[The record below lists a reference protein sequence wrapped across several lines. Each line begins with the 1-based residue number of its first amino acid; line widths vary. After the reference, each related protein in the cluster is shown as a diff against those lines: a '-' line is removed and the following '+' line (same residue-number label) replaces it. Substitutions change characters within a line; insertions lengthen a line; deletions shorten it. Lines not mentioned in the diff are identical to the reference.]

1 VRNWFSFRKGAATG
15 DRLYKVDMSKAVIV
29 SGARTAIGSFGGALT
44 DVSATELGRV
54 VIESALKRAGID
66 RVDIEEV
73 IMGNVLQA
81 GVGMNPARQSAI
93 AAGVPDSVP
102 SFTVNKVC
110 GSGLKAVALAAQA
123 IAAGDGDLI
132 VAGGVESM
140 SRAPYLLKKARWGYR
155 LGGDEIADSMLSEGL
170 ACAIAGCHMG
180 VTAENVAAESGITR
194 EAQDEFAAE
203 SQRRA
208 AAAIS
213 AGRFDEEIVPVMIA
227 QKKGDAVA
235 FKVDEYPR
243 AGTTADTLTRL
254 KPAFQKEGTVTA
266 GNASGINDGAAAVVV
281 ASEERARLME
291 LAPMA
296 KIVSYASA
304 GVDPR
309 LMGMGP
315 VPAIEGALEKAGLEL
330 TDIDLFEL
338 NEAFA
343 AQSLAVMRKLR
354 LDAARVNVNGGAIA
368 LGHPI
373 GASGARILV
382 TLLFEMR
389 RRDVRRGLAALCIG
403 GGQGIAMI
411 VER

>member
-1 VRNWFSFRKGAATG
+1 MTR
-15 DRLYKVDMSKAVIV
+15 AVLV
-29 SGARTAIGSFGGALT
+29 SGARTAIGSFGGALV
-44 DVSATELGRV
+44 DVPVTELGRI
-54 VIESALKRAGID
+54 VIEGALQRAGID
-66 RVDIEEV
+66 RSDIEEV
-73 IMGNVLQA
+73 IMGNVIQA
-81 GVGMNPARQSAI
+81 GMGMNPARQSAI
-93 AAGVPDSVP
+93 AAGIPVTVP

-123 IAAGDGDLI
+123 IAAGDDDLI
-132 VAGGVESM
+132 VSGGMESM

-155 LGGDEIADSMLSEGL
+155 LGNDEAVDSILSEGL
-170 ACAIAGCHMG
+170 TCAMAGCHMG
-180 VTAENVAAESGITR
+180 VTAENIAEKYSISR
-194 EAQDEFAAE
+194 AAQDAFAAE

-208 AAAIS
+208 AAAIVG
-213 AGRFDEEIVPVMIA
+213 GRFDEEIVPVMISR
-227 QKKGDAVA
+227 KKDEPLA

-243 AGTTADTLTRL
+243 ASTTVDTLLRL
-254 KPAFQKEGTVTA
+254 KPAFQKDGTVTA

-296 KIVSYASA
+296 KIVSYATA

-309 LMGMGP
+309 YMGMGP
-315 VPAIEGALEKAGLEL
+315 VPAIERALEKAGLAL
-330 TDIDLFEL
+330 KDIDLFEL

-343 AQSLAVMRKLR
+343 AQSLAVLGKLG
-354 LDAARVNVNGGAIA
+354 LDDSRVNVNGGAIA

-382 TLLFEMR
+382 TLLYEMR
-389 RRDVRRGLAALCIG
+389 RRDVRRGIAALCIG

>member
-1 VRNWFSFRKGAATG
+1 MYA
-15 DRLYKVDMSKAVIV
+15 KAVIV
-29 SGARTAIGSFGGALT
+29 SAARTAIGSFGGSLI
-44 DVSATELGRV
+44 DVPAVDLGRV
-54 VIESALKRAGID
+54 AIQEAIERAGID
-66 RVDIEEV
+66 KADVDEV

-81 GVGMNPARQSAI
+81 GLGMNPARQSAI
-93 AAGVPDSVP
+93 AAGIPDYVP

-110 GSGLKAVALAAQA
+110 GSGLKTVALAAQA
-123 IAAGDGDLI
+123 IAAGDGELI
-132 VAGGVESM
+132 VAGGMESM
-140 SRAPYLLKKARWGYR
+140 SRAPYLLKKARRGYR
-155 LGGDEIADSMLSEGL
+155 LGNDEIVDSMLSEGL
-170 ACAIAGCHMG
+170 TCAMASCHMG
-180 VTAENVAAESGITR
+180 VTAENVAVSCGVSR

-208 AAAIS
+208 EAAIS
-213 AGRFDEEIVPVMIA
+213 AGRFDEEIVPVMIP
-227 QKKGDAVA
+227 QRKGEPIA
-235 FKVDEYPR
+235 FEVDEYARP
-243 AGTTADTLTRL
+243 GTTADTLGKL

-266 GNASGINDGAAAVVV
+266 GNASGINDGAAALVV

-296 KIVSYASA
+296 TVVSYATA

-309 LMGMGP
+309 YMGLGP
-315 VPAIEGALEKAGLEL
+315 VPAVERALERARL
-330 TDIDLFEL
+330 TLRDIDLFEL

-343 AQSLAVMRKLR
+343 AQSLAVLGKLGI
-354 LDAARVNVNGGAIA
+354 DSARVNVNGGAIA

-382 TLLFEMR
+382 SLLYEMR
-389 RRDVRRGLAALCIG
+389 RRNARRGLAALCIG

>member
-1 VRNWFSFRKGAATG
+1 
-15 DRLYKVDMSKAVIV
+15 MSKAVIV
-29 SGARTAIGSFGGALT
+29 SGARTAIGSFGGSLT
-44 DVSATELGRV
+44 DVCATELGRV
-54 VIESALKRAGID
+54 VIESALERAGID
-66 RVDIEEV
+66 RSDVEEV

-81 GVGMNPARQSAI
+81 GAGMNPARQSAI
-93 AAGVPDSVP
+93 AAGIPEIVP

-123 IAAGDGDLI
+123 IVAGDADLI
-132 VAGGVESM
+132 VAGGMESM

-155 LGGDEIADSMLSEGL
+155 LGNDEIVDSMLSEGL
-170 ACAIAGCHMG
+170 TCAMAGCHMG

-194 EAQDEFAAE
+194 EGQDEFAAE

-208 AAAIS
+208 EAAVS
-213 AGRFDEEIVPVMIA
+213 AGRFEEEIVPVMIA
-227 QKKGDAVA
+227 KRKAESLA
-235 FKVDEYPR
+235 FKVDEYLR
-243 AGTTADTLTRL
+243 AGTTVGTLGRL

-315 VPAIEGALEKAGLEL
+315 VPAIERALEKAGLEL
-330 TDIDLFEL
+330 KDIDLFEL

-343 AQSLAVMRKLR
+343 AQSLAVVGKLG
-354 LDAARVNVNGGAIA
+354 LDGSRVNVNGGAIA

-373 GASGARILV
+373 GASGARVLV
-382 TLLFEMR
+382 TLLYEMR
-389 RRDVRRGLAALCIG
+389 KRDVRRGLAALCIG

>member
-1 VRNWFSFRKGAATG
+1 V
-15 DRLYKVDMSKAVIV
+15 KAVIV
-29 SGARTAIGSFGGALT
+29 SGARTAIGSFGGALS
-44 DVSATELGRV
+44 DVTATELGRI
-54 VIESALKRAGID
+54 VIDGAIERAGID
-66 RVDIEEV
+66 RADVEEV

-81 GVGMNPARQSAI
+81 GLGMNPARQSAI
-93 AAGVPDSVP
+93 AAGIPDSVP

-123 IAAGDGDLI
+123 IVAGDADLI
-132 VAGGVESM
+132 IAGGMESM

-155 LGGDEIADSMLSEGL
+155 LGNDEIADSMLSEGL
-170 ACAIAGCHMG
+170 TCAMTACHMG
-180 VTAENVAAESGITR
+180 VTAENVAAECGVPR
-194 EAQDEFAAE
+194 EAQDQFAAE

-208 AAAIS
+208 EAAITV
-213 AGRFDEEIVPVMIA
+213 GRFDEEIVPVIVT
-227 QKKGDAVA
+227 QKKGEPMT

-243 AGTTADTLTRL
+243 RGTTAETLARL

-266 GNASGINDGAAAVVV
+266 GNASGINDGAAAVLV
-281 ASEERARLME
+281 ASEDRARLME

-296 KIVSYASA
+296 AVVSYATA

-309 LMGMGP
+309 LMGLGP
-315 VPAIEGALEKAGLEL
+315 VPAIERALEKAGLAL
-330 TDIDLFEL
+330 KDIDLFEL

-343 AQSLAVMRKLR
+343 AQSIAVMSKLR
-354 LDAARVNVNGGAIA
+354 LDASRVNVNGGAMA

-373 GASGARILV
+373 GASGARILI
-382 TLLFEMR
+382 TLLYEMR

-403 GGQGIAMI
+403 GGQGIAMV